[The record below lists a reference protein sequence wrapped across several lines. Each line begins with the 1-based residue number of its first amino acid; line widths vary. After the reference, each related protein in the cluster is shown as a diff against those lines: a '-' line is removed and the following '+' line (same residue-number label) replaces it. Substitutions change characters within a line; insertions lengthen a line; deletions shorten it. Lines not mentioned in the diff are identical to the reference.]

1 MLTSCTFASV
11 RYALSGRAAFLLYPR
26 MAQLFG
32 LNSLHWWPHVWDAEF
47 VWYPGHPL
55 ASSIGGIS
63 SRLATIGSKETTNCS
78 ADGGFDD
85 RFCHH

>member
-11 RYALSGRAAFLLYPR
+11 RYALSRRATFLLYSR

-32 LNSLHWWPHVWDAEF
+32 LNSLHWGPHVWDAEF
-47 VWYPGHPL
+47 VWYPDHPF

-78 ADGGFDD
+78 IDGGLND
-85 RFCHH
+85 RFSYH